1 MGKGANANFAER
13 RAHRLSCSPIGG
25 GHGSVAMRCI
35 ANAPLPTLR
44 IPLRV
49 YTRIGISTYSA
60 AELFLSWIKVGE
72 PGSARRSTA
81 TSPSICE
88 AMSIR

>member
-1 MGKGANANFAER
+1 MGKGAKRHAYRFSEMAGTLGFAHPR
-13 RAHRLSCSPIGG
+13 RSRDVDVL
-25 GHGSVAMRCI
+25 
-35 ANAPLPTLR
+35 LR
-44 IPLRV
+44 R

-60 AELFLSWIKVGE
+60 AELSLSWISVGE